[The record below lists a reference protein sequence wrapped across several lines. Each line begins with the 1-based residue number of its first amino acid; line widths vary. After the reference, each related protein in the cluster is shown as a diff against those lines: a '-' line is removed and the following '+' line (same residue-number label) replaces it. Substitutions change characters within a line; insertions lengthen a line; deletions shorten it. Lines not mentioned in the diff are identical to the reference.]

1 MVAGFDSPSTVLS
14 YCLHTLANQPDV
26 QEQLYSEILTN
37 DVTNHDLSKYI
48 YLDAFIKEVLRMN
61 PTAVQFVHRRCN
73 QDTEVQGYKIP
84 KGSVRVYTGMKSNF
98 YSIIYFL
105 IGSLVQADVY
115 TIHYDLELWGPLPV
129 DEFHLERHMTKRHP
143 LALLAFGA
151 GPRQCIGLRFA
162 FSKI

>member
-37 DVTNHDLSKYI
+37 SLSSENVTNDITNHDLSKYI

-84 KGSVRVYTGMKSNF
+84 KGSGRVYTVMKSNF
-98 YSIIYFL
+98 YSIIYLF
-105 IGSLVQADVY
+105 D
-115 TIHYDLELWGPLPV
+115 
-129 DEFHLERHMTKRHP
+129 R
-143 LALLAFGA
+143 
-151 GPRQCIGLRFA
+151 
-162 FSKI
+162 